1 MSEEAMS
8 TARGVYASTKLLG
21 RGIYDLVEAARMIRR
36 DPYTVARWTQGE
48 HPLHVVPNSPR
59 FTFLDVISLYVIS
72 ELRRRNVSMED
83 IRKGGEYLAEKRHI
97 PYPFAHQQLATAGRA
112 FLGNVGEW
120 RDVGKR
126 GQGTFEIIIQ
136 DVLRP
141 IEFGSDEL
149 AAVWR
154 PAEGVWVNPLIQA
167 GAPCIDG
174 TRVPTRLISDLAAVG
189 ERLSDISEDLALDIS
204 QLKAA
209 VDYEDAA

>member
-1 MSEEAMS
+1 
-8 TARGVYASTKLLG
+8 
-21 RGIYDLVEAARMIRR
+21 MIRR

-83 IRKGGEYLAEKRHI
+83 IRRGGEYLAEKRHI

-126 GQGTFEIIIQ
+126 GQGTFEIMIQ